1 MLSLREKPIILIIK
15 AWFKDVKNTRSYLL
29 TVFALSITVILVFSE
44 NINKYITIT
53 SMKHFSLQSWLLH
66 ENKITM
72 LRDLMKTMM
81 RSGIIYLPSQWFWSG
96 TQRLHWFG
104 TAGGEQTLQ
113 VRENSV
119 TNLILFLLVRSII

>member
-1 MLSLREKPIILIIK
+1 MLSLREKPVILFIK

-53 SMKHFSLQSWLLH
+53 SMKHFSLQNWLLH

>member
-1 MLSLREKPIILIIK
+1 MLSLGEKPVILFIK

-66 ENKITM
+66 ENKISM
-72 LRDLMKTMM
+72 LRDLIKPWWGRELFTYHHNDFDQEPSACID
-81 RSGIIYLPSQWFWSG
+81 SG
-96 TQRLHWFG
+96 QREVSKLCKWG
-104 TAGGEQTLQ
+104 
-113 VRENSV
+113 RNSV